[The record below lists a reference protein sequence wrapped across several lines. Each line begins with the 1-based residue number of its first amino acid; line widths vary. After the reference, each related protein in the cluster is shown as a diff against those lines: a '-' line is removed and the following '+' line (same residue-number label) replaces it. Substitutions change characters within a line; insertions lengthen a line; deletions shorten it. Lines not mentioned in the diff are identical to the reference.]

1 MSHFPRRFAANP
13 QLIVSLSCAASLYS
27 DPATRTNVRDILS
40 TLFDSPDRDVR
51 QPVEEFCAA
60 ADRSPASD
68 STISATPTP
77 TSAVPPMPLP
87 APVEA
92 RPDEPLEDSN
102 MQDVNETGPTSS
114 STDNR
119 PGTSS
124 SGTVSEEDVDM
135 AELIGE
141 KDVNDEDYEE
151 DGDGGFVEVSKAE
164 CA

>member
-1 MSHFPRRFAANP
+1 M
-13 QLIVSLSCAASLYS
+13 
-27 DPATRTNVRDILS
+27 RDILS

-60 ADRSPASD
+60 DRSPAASD

-77 TSAVPPMPLP
+77 TAAVPPMPLP

-92 RPDEPLEDSN
+92 RPDEPPEDSN
-102 MQDVNETGPTSS
+102 MQEVDETGPTSS
-114 STDNR
+114 STDDH
-119 PGTSS
+119 PGASS
-124 SGTVSEEDVDM
+124 SDPASEEDVDM

-141 KDVNDEDYEE
+141 GDVNDEDYE
-151 DGDGGFVEVSKAE
+151 DGGFVEVSKAE